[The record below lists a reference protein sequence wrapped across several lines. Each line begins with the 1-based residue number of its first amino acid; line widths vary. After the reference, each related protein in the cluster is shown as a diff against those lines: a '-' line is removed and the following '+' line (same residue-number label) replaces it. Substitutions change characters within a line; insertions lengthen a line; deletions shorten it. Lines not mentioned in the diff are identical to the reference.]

1 MAGGGWQEG
10 PAPVSS
16 KAMWRRDFDYDLPPE
31 RIARFPAKPRDASRL
46 MVLPAGGG
54 PLHLRF
60 RDLPGLLERGDLLV
74 VNDSRVVPARIR
86 VCREGG
92 GKGEVFLLRPA
103 PEAGCWEALCRP
115 AKRMRV
121 GSRVAV
127 GEAGPALEVLGDLGE
142 GRRIVRPLEGSVEGL
157 LRRHGEV
164 PLPPYLGRE
173 AEPADRRRYQ
183 TVYAREGFSVAAPTA
198 GLHFTPRLLR
208 ALKEKGVEVVSVRLD
223 VGPGTFRP
231 VETERMEDH
240 RMDVEPY
247 VVPEATARAVKAALG
262 EGRRVVAVGTTATRC
277 LEDQALR
284 FGEVRPGSW
293 ETDLYILPGF
303 RFRVVSGLLTNF
315 HLPGSTLLALVSAF
329 SGRERI
335 LSAYREAVERGYRFY
350 SYGDACLLW
359 RAPVA

>member
-1 MAGGGWQEG
+1 
-10 PAPVSS
+10 
-16 KAMWRRDFDYDLPPE
+16 
-31 RIARFPAKPRDASRL
+31 
-46 MVLPAGGG
+46 MVLPAAGP
-54 PLHLRF
+54 PLHERF
-60 RDLPGLLERGDLLV
+60 RDLPAFLKPGDLLV
-74 VNDSRVVPARIR
+74 VNDSRVVPARLR
-86 VCREGG
+86 VRREGG
-92 GKGEVFLLRPA
+92 GKGEVFLLGPA
-103 PEAGCWEALCRP
+103 AQPGCWEALCRP
-115 AKRMRV
+115 AKRMRP
-121 GSRVAV
+121 GSRVV
-127 GEAGPALEVLGDLGE
+127 VEEDGPALEIVGDLGE
-142 GRRIVRPLEGSVEGL
+142 GRKVVRALKGRMESL
-157 LRRHGEV
+157 LRCHGEV
-164 PLPPYLGRE
+164 PLPPYLQRE

-208 ALKEKGVEVVSVRLD
+208 ALKERGVAVTAVRLD

-240 RMDVEPY
+240 RMDRESY
-247 VVPEATARAVKAALG
+247 VVSEGAARAVNAALG

-284 FGEVRPGSW
+284 FGELRPGSW
-293 ETDLYILPGF
+293 ETALYILPPF

-359 RAPVA
+359 RAKEE